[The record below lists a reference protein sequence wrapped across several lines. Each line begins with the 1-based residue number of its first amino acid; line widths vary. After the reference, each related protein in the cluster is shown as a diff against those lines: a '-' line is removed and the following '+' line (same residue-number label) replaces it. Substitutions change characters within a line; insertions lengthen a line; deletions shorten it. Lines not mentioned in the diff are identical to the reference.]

1 MTSLWFYILL
11 ALAAGA
17 CLPTQAGINAQ
28 LNRWTLSPV
37 WTAAISFAVG
47 TAALIVYGLL
57 TRGPLTLQGL
67 SAGTP
72 WWVWTGG
79 FLGAFFVSATV
90 VLAPALGAAA
100 MVALIIAGQM
110 LVSLVLDHFG
120 LLGYQPHPL
129 TPWRLVGAALI
140 VAGVVLV
147 RRF

>member
-1 MTSLWFYILL
+1 MPPLLVYILL
-11 ALAAGA
+11 ALVAGA

-47 TAALIVYGLL
+47 TAALIGYGLL

-67 SAGTP
+67 FSEAP

-79 FLGAFFVSATV
+79 FLGAFFVAATV

-110 LVSLVLDHFG
+110 LVSLGLDHFG
-120 LLGYQPHPL
+120 LLGYQTHPL
-129 TPWRLVGAALI
+129 NVWRLIGAGLI
-140 VAGVVLV
+140 VAGVVLI